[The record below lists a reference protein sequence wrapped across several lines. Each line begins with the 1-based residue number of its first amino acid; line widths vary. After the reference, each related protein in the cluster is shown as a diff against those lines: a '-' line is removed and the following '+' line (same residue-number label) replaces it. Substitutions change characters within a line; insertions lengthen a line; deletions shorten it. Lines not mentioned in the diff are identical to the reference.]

1 MSKINA
7 VPEITATTERWS
19 GSFLE
24 CVVIDYKNAR
34 GETAQWEAVRRRN
47 CDGIV
52 AVVPFTGD
60 GQVVLV
66 KQFRPPVGKYVVEFP
81 AGLRDREETLME
93 TARRELLEETGYG
106 AGLMTEVANGPLSA
120 GASTELL
127 TVYVASRC
135 VYAGRQRLDPNEE
148 IEIIKLP
155 VEGFL
160 ERIGALENA
169 NTLIDLKL
177 YGLFVLAARRLE

>member
-1 MSKINA
+1 MT
-7 VPEITATTERWS
+7 EIIGIREQWS
-19 GSFLE
+19 GKFLE
-24 CVVIDYKNAR
+24 CVVIDYKNSR
-34 GETAQWEAVRRRN
+34 GGTVQWEAVRRLN

-52 AVVPFTGD
+52 AVAPFTED
-60 GQVVLV
+60 GEVILV

-93 TARRELLEETGYG
+93 TARRELLEETGYS
-106 AGLMTEVANGPLSA
+106 AGRMIELAGGPLSA
-120 GASTELL
+120 GASTEFL
-127 TVYVASRC
+127 TVFAAYDV
-135 VYAGRQRLDPNEE
+135 VYAGRQQLDPNEE

-160 ERIGALENA
+160 EGVAALENA
-169 NTLIDLKL
+169 DTLIDLKL